1 MAVVPICYHLH
12 CKDQTLLISNGGKKN
27 DGLSWSSIVN
37 RVALD
42 CDGLAVQ
49 NSCRWMDVLKELKHT
64 RNSTPLPLHTTSLPS
79 IHNIQKS
86 SCNSSFSSDGSLEIK
101 RKIELSSTKK
111 QLRSLDSYFRK
122 LSNNV
127 NQLKLLSSRT
137 ELPDKPW
144 KSSAEKDLAILN
156 DFLGNLNEGQAAFF
170 GLSKAE
176 KGLESL
182 DGYLGK
188 VDEDAN
194 SIDYAASALDAD
206 ITETSNHTLKQGS
219 VHGSEK
225 LKKYLGLVNGG
236 GPESS
241 YNDTSSLY
249 PIGILCSINIAVF
262 LFETAT
268 PVKSSD
274 LELFSLPSLY
284 GAKINDLILIGEWW
298 RLVTPMFLHWG
309 IHHIALSCWMLFT
322 FGPQV
327 CRTYGSFTFILLYVL
342 GGLSG
347 NFTSFFHIAD
357 PTVGGT
363 GPAFAILGAWF
374 ICQLLNQNALSKDNS
389 KSMIQKAIIATALSC
404 ILSNFGPIDDWTHLG
419 ATFTGIAYGY
429 LTSPGLQMKNAS
441 SKNGEDGIAVVR
453 RNVGPCRSLLFFS
466 LFILVLC
473 SLLLVVEPPPSS
485 VAFL

>member
-12 CKDQTLLISNGGKKN
+12 CKDQTLLISKGVKKIE
-27 DGLSWSSIVN
+27 GLSWSSIVN

-42 CDGLAVQ
+42 RDGMAVQ

-64 RNSTPLPLHTTSLPS
+64 RNSTPLRTISLPS
-79 IHNIQKS
+79 IHNMQKAS
-86 SCNSSFSSDGSLEIK
+86 SNSSFSSDGSAEEK
-101 RKIELSSTKK
+101 QKMELSCTKK
-111 QLRSLDSYFRK
+111 QLRSLDTYFRQ
-122 LSNNV
+122 LRNHV
-127 NQLKLLSSRT
+127 NQHRLFSRRT
-137 ELPDKPW
+137 ELPDRPW
-144 KSSAEKDLAILN
+144 QSSAEKDLAILN
-156 DFLGNLNEGQAAFF
+156 DFLGKLDEGQAALF

-182 DGYLGK
+182 GGYFGK
-188 VDEDAN
+188 VHKDAN
-194 SIDYAASALDAD
+194 SIDHVASAPDAE
-206 ITETSNHTLKQGS
+206 ITETSSHTLNQGS
-219 VHGSEK
+219 VHGREK
-225 LKKYLGLVNGG
+225 LKNYLGLVNRG

-241 YNDTSSLY
+241 YNNTSSLY
-249 PIGILCSINIAVF
+249 LIGILCSINIAVF

-268 PVKSSD
+268 PVRSSD

-284 GAKINDLILIGEWW
+284 GAKVNDLILIGEWW

-347 NFTSFFHIAD
+347 NLTSFFHIAD

-363 GPAFAILGAWF
+363 GPDFAILGAWF
-374 ICQLLNQNALSKDNS
+374 IFQLLNQDALSKDNS
-389 KSMIQKAIIATALSC
+389 ESMIQKAIIATALSC

-419 ATFTGIAYGY
+419 AAFTGIAYGY
-429 LTSPGLQMKNAS
+429 LTCPVLQMKNAS

-453 RNVGPCRSLLFFS
+453 RNVGPCKSLFFFS

-473 SLLLVVEPPPSS
+473 CLLLVVEPPPPSS
-485 VAFL
+485 VALL